1 MRQKDKNEDRY
12 STDQQCITS
21 YGIMLRSDYSDY
33 SRDGPFAAMDTFGC
47 GKYGG
52 SRGGE
57 TGRYREESN
66 IGHLK

>member
-33 SRDGPFAAMDTFGC
+33 SRDGPFAAMDTS
-47 GKYGG
+47 Y
-52 SRGGE
+52 
-57 TGRYREESN
+57 N
-66 IGHLK
+66 